1 MLALLLMLGGA
12 APLGPDGVGP
22 DGVGADDKV
31 ELALGPGATA
41 RVAVTFAGKSGYPHA
56 GIYVWSDAAGW
67 CHVAAGDYV
76 RGSAIIDRGG
86 KRRGIRLIDRQER
99 LTELRREGG
108 LLVLH
113 RGGRDVRRIDP
124 SRSGCGIVS

>member
-12 APLGPDGVGP
+12 APVSPDGA
-22 DGVGADDKV
+22 GADDKV
-31 ELALGPGATA
+31 ELALGPGATG
-41 RVAVTFAGKSGYPHA
+41 RVAVTFAGKSGYPRA
-56 GIYVWSDAAGW
+56 GIYAWSDAGW
-67 CHVAAGDYV
+67 CHVATGDYV
-76 RGSAIIDRGG
+76 RGSTIIDRGG

-108 LLVLH
+108 LLVLY